1 MFSEIKI
8 FINTWVSGWHTKLCL
23 AGADNGVLGA
33 KVTSLHPSTYP
44 SFYRDQTIAQ
54 IAREKATARPDEIAF
69 YFDDDSSITFGDI
82 YDEGVTLAASLSS
95 LGCQKGDV
103 VSFQLPNWR
112 EAIALDIAAA
122 MLGLV
127 INPIIP
133 IYRDREVGFILK
145 DTAAKVFLIPQ
156 SFRRFDFTD
165 MVGRL
170 KPELPNLDHVIVV
183 GGEASRDDEF
193 LSYQALLENAKGS
206 QVALADVDPDSVKM
220 LLYTSGTTGNPKAVR
235 HSHNTFARA
244 FDNGAEAWSLGE
256 GDVMLMPSPVTHI
269 TGFAN
274 GVELPF
280 LSNAKTAFM
289 EVWDVS
295 VAIEYIKK
303 VGATTCLSATPFLQE
318 LVNTCAASGETL
330 PTMRF
335 FACGGASVPP
345 SLIYQTHKVLAH
357 CRAFRVYG
365 STEVPLVTVGFI
377 VPGQEK
383 QAAETDGRIHN
394 YEVQVENDDG
404 QVLGIN
410 EDGEILVRGPAMM
423 LGYGDDE
430 QTTGALSVEGFF
442 HTGDIGH
449 VTPEGAIVITDRK
462 KDIII
467 RGGENL
473 SAREIEEVIL
483 QHEGISQAAAVA
495 MPHERLGEGV
505 CVFLVLNEPGVS
517 LSLDALKP
525 FLVDSGLARQ
535 KWPERI
541 EIRDSLPM
549 TASGKIRKDVLRNEL
564 KSLAAAS

>member
-1 MFSEIKI
+1 M
-8 FINTWVSGWHTKLCL
+8 
-23 AGADNGVLGA
+23 
-33 KVTSLHPSTYP
+33 TSLHPSTY
-44 SFYRDQTIAQ
+44 SSYYRNQTIAE
-54 IAREKATARPDEIAF
+54 IAAQKASEKPDDIAF
-69 YFDDDSSITFGDI
+69 YFDDGSELRFGEI
-82 YDEGVTLAASLSS
+82 YEEAVALAASLCAM
-95 LGCQKGDV
+95 GCTKGDV

-122 MLGLV
+122 MLGLL

-133 IYRDREVGFILK
+133 IYRDREVSFILK
-145 DTAAKVFLIPQ
+145 DTAAKVFLIPD
-156 SFRRFDFTD
+156 SFRRFNFPE
-165 MVGRL
+165 MAARL
-170 KPELPNLDHVIVV
+170 KADLPNLERVIVV
-183 GGEASRDDEF
+183 GGDENREDGF
-193 LSYQALLENAKGS
+193 TNYRALLAGVKNA
-206 QVALADVDPDSVKM
+206 QATFADVDPDSTKM
-220 LLYTSGTTGNPKAVR
+220 LLYTSGTTGSPKAVK

-274 GVELPF
+274 GIELPF

-289 EVWDVS
+289 EVWDVKIA
-295 VAIEYIKK
+295 VDYIKK

-318 LVNTCAASGETL
+318 LVATCDASGEKL

-345 SLIYQTHKVLAH
+345 TLIYNTHRVLER

-365 STEVPLVTVGFI
+365 STEAPLVTVGFLS
-377 VPGQEK
+377 PEQEQ
-383 QAAETDGRIHN
+383 QAAETDGKIYNWDVR
-394 YEVQVENDDG
+394 VEDDDG
-404 QVLGIN
+404 RVLDIGQ
-410 EDGEILVRGPAMM
+410 DGEIMVRGPAMM
-423 LGYGDDE
+423 IGYGDAE
-430 QTTGALSVEGFF
+430 QTSGALSPEGYF

-449 VTPEGAIVITDRK
+449 ITPEGAIVITDRK

-473 SAREIEEVIL
+473 SAREIEDVL
-483 QHEGISQAAAVA
+483 HKHPAVSQAAAVA

-505 CVFLVLNEPGVS
+505 CVYLVLTEAGADMS
-517 LSLDALKP
+517 LEELKP
-525 FLVDSGLARQ
+525 FLVESGLAKQ

-541 EIRDSLPM
+541 EIRKVLPM

-564 KSLAAAS
+564 KSAIVAAS